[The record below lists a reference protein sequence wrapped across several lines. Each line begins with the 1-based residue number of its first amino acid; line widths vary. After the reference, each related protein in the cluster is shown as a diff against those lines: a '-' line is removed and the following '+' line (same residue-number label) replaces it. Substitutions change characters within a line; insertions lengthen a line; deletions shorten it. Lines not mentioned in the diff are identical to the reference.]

1 MNTAKINIDSI
12 PAKRRTDFH
21 KSRFPQIQALR
32 GLAALLVVTQ
42 HIRFLG
48 QGAFGVDIFF
58 YDHAYYLSGYEGL
71 LS

>member
-32 GLAALLVVTQ
+32 GLAALL
-42 HIRFLG
+42 
-48 QGAFGVDIFF
+48 